1 MFIIEIGIVLMAIG
15 VILTAYGYNLKLPG
29 YSRKKLL
36 EGESVSAQMHH
47 RKFCGEAFM
56 QAGVI
61 TMAITALIV
70 FLVLGINLEVETV
83 TVNPKEVN
91 VMLAQN
97 KTVVM
102 VDGEVYVF
110 NGYHNHI
117 RRVYIKQGFNS
128 YGRQCEDDAL
138 VIEDQDQWEVLGR

>member
-1 MFIIEIGIVLMAIG
+1 MFIIEIGITFMALG
-15 VILTAYGYNLKLPG
+15 LILTAYGYNLKLPG

-36 EGESVSAQMHH
+36 EGESVKRQMSFRRMH
-47 RKFCGEAFM
+47 GETLM

-70 FLVLGINLEVETV
+70 FLVLGINLEVKTV
-83 TVNPKEVN
+83 TIDPKEVN

-97 KTVVM
+97 KTVIIA
-102 VDGEVYVF
+102 DGEVYEF
-110 NGYHNHI
+110 KGYHNHI

-128 YGRQCEDDAL
+128 YGIQCEDDEL